1 MKKFL
6 FVGNRKFVLEELF
19 KKNLDLT
26 VIIIKNSHLEKEFK
40 KFKLKKFYLISNK
53 YQLLKLLKKINFDV
67 LISNGC
73 PFKIPINIFK
83 NKTLINV
90 HPSYLPDLK
99 GIDPVIGSII
109 FKRDA
114 GATAHIMN
122 DKFDSGKIISRKKI
136 IYSDDLDA
144 TLLYQ
149 LSFLAEKEV
158 INEAFK
164 KKFKAS
170 IYQPLGKWINYKRS
184 EKDKVIDLSENIY
197 TIIQKIKAFNNLSQ
211 GSFFSVLRKKFKVY
225 RAEILHN
232 LYIKNYIR
240 NFNNH
245 QVVLVGE
252 NFIIFKKNNLPIKF
266 SEIKGDIKYIK
277 VKSYIR

>member
-6 FVGNRKFVLEELF
+6 FVGNRKFVLEELV

-26 VIIIKNSHLEKEFK
+26 VVIIKNSHLEKEFK

-197 TIIQKIKAFNNLSQ
+197 SIIQKIKAFNNLSQ

-252 NFIIFKKNNLPIKF
+252 NFIIFKKDNLPIKF

>member
-6 FVGNRKFVLEELF
+6 FVGNRKFVLEELV

-26 VIIIKNSHLEKEFK
+26 VVIIKNSHLEKEFK

-197 TIIQKIKAFNNLSQ
+197 SIIQKIKAFNNLSQ

-232 LYIKNYIR
+232 LFIKNYIR

-252 NFIIFKKNNLPIKF
+252 NFIIFKKDNLPIKF

>member
-6 FVGNRKFVLEELF
+6 FVGNRKFVLEELV

-26 VIIIKNSHLEKEFK
+26 VVIIKNSHLEKEFK

-164 KKFKAS
+164 KKFKAT

-197 TIIQKIKAFNNLSQ
+197 SIIQKIKAFNNLSQ

-232 LYIKNYIR
+232 LFIKNYIR

-252 NFIIFKKNNLPIKF
+252 NFIIFKKDNLPIKF

>member
-1 MKKFL
+1 
-6 FVGNRKFVLEELF
+6 
-19 KKNLDLT
+19 
-26 VIIIKNSHLEKEFK
+26 
-40 KFKLKKFYLISNK
+40 
-53 YQLLKLLKKINFDV
+53 

-73 PFKIPINIFK
+73 PYKIPINIFK

-114 GATAHIMN
+114 GATAHIMS

-136 IYSDDLDA
+136 IYSDDLDV

-158 INEAFK
+158 INDAFK
-164 KKFKAS
+164 KRFKAS
-170 IYQPLGKWINYKRS
+170 IYQPPGKWINYKRS
-184 EKDKVIDLSENIY
+184 EKDKIVNISENIY
-197 TIIQKIKAFNNLSQ
+197 NIIQKIKAFNNLSQ
-211 GSFFSVLRKKFKVY
+211 GSSFSILGKKFKVY
-225 RAEILHN
+225 RAKILHN
-232 LYIKNYIR
+232 SYIKNYIR

-245 QVVLVGE
+245 QVALVGE
-252 NFIIFKKNNLPIKF
+252 NFIIFKKDNLPIQF
-266 SEIKGDIKYIK
+266 SEIKGDIKSIK
-277 VKSYIR
+277 IKSYIK